1 MSGLIKKLYR
11 DLEVIVKVEDKEHSR
26 VKLGE
31 FRLKFAPDC
40 IGIKLPKEFPQLPSF
55 MYIEGIVCFELP
67 SIFSIKLHK
76 YLDSFNGKDEYLVAA
91 SEYEAEYDSRWEKIK
106 RIAWIWF

>member
-11 DLEVIVKVEDKEHSR
+11 NLEIIVKIKDKEHSR
-26 VKLGE
+26 VKLGN

-40 IGIKLPKEFPQLPSF
+40 IGIKLPKDFPQLPPF
-55 MYIEGIVCFELP
+55 VYVDGVVCFELP
-67 SIFSIKLHK
+67 SVFSIRLYK

-91 SEYEAEYDSRWEKIK
+91 SEFMTEYTTIWKKIK

>member
-11 DLEVIVKVEDKEHSR
+11 DLEIIVKVENKEHSR
-26 VKLGE
+26 IRLKD

-40 IGIKLPKEFPQLPSF
+40 IGIKLPKDFPQLPSF
-55 MYIEGIVCFELP
+55 IYVEGAVCFELP
-67 SIFSIKLHK
+67 SIFSIRLHK
-76 YLDSFNGKDEYLVAA
+76 YLDSFNGKDEYIVAA
-91 SEYEAEYDSRWEKIK
+91 SDFSVKYLGMWKKIK